1 MGPQL
6 IKCLLKNKLIIMIR
20 VFFII
25 VFSCF
30 FSFSQN
36 KTSVFDKI
44 EEVPVYPGC
53 EKAKNKRSC
62 ANTKIQEHIIRN
74 FRYPKEAQK
83 KKIQGKVYVQ
93 FYVGVGGY
101 IDNIRVRARHEI
113 LEKEAKRI
121 ISLLPRFEPGKIDGE
136 AVRVPMSVPITFRL

>member
-1 MGPQL
+1 MRIIILSIVYL
-6 IKCLLKNKLIIMIR
+6 IGFNT
-20 VFFII
+20 
-25 VFSCF
+25 
-30 FSFSQN
+30 FSQN
-36 KTSVFDKI
+36 KTSAFDKI

-121 ISLLPRFEPGKIDGE
+121 ISLLPRFVPGKIGGE